1 MFALLGATT
10 VGQLVRKGLQCSSSW
25 DEQSFAGLSEVTLL
39 GTRLF
44 RLTSSGRRSQS
55 QLVQ

>member
-25 DEQSFAGLSEVTLL
+25 DEQSFAGLSAVT
-39 GTRLF
+39 GDQVVPAHR
-44 RLTSSGRRSQS
+44 QW
-55 QLVQ
+55 